1 MFQLRNF
8 LLLFLLFILIVGG
21 TIFFTLNLKPVSA
34 DKTQSVLKISQG
46 MSFSQIVDQLH
57 EEGLIRSLKIFK
69 AFALLSGQAHQFKPG
84 EYFLSPNL
92 SSKEIINYLTA
103 GPKEISVTIIP
114 GRTLKEID
122 DLLSGSGIIKQGDLI
137 NLSVDEVFSSDPN
150 KYFFLK
156 DRKTLEGFLLPD
168 TYRFLP
174 GETAKI
180 VALKIL
186 DNFEAKALQSFNK
199 DVSINMKK
207 DFDYK
212 TLILASLLEKEIPA
226 YEDQRKVADIFE
238 KRLKIGMP
246 LQIDACILYAKCDG
260 RFIDCPTLQ
269 KEDFKIDSPYNTY
282 LNKGLVPTPISNPSS
297 STIEAAANPMS
308 SDYLYYLS
316 DSKTNET
323 IFSKTLEEHNR
334 NRYQYLLNN

>member
-21 TIFFTLNLKPVSA
+21 TIFFALNLRPVST
-34 DKTQSVLKISQG
+34 DKTQSILEISQG
-46 MSFSQIVDQLH
+46 MSFNQIVNQLH
-57 EEGLIRSLKIFK
+57 DKGLIRSSKIFK

-92 SSKEIINYLTA
+92 SSKEIINYLTN
-103 GPKEISVTIIP
+103 GPKEISITIIP

-122 DLLSGSGIIKQGDLI
+122 DLLSSSGVIKKGDLI
-137 NLSVDEVFSSDPN
+137 GLSVNEVFSVDQD

-156 DRKTLEGFLLPD
+156 DKKTLEGFLLPD

-174 GETAKI
+174 GETAKT

-186 DNFEAKALQSFNK
+186 DNFEAKALQSFK
-199 DVSINMKK
+199 KGASINVKE

-212 TLILASLLEKEIPA
+212 TLILASLLEKEIPV
-226 YEDQRKVADIFE
+226 YEDQRIAAGIFQ

-260 RFIDCPTLQ
+260 RFINCSTLQ

-297 STIEAAANPMS
+297 STIEAAANPIP
-308 SDYLYYLS
+308 SDYLYYLAKP
-316 DSKTNET
+316 KTNQT
-323 IFSKTLEEHNR
+323 IFSKTFEEHNR